1 MIGSLNSSFS
11 LSSFSLNISNNLRIS
26 NTNASNTNNADNTNI
41 EKNNQ
46 SIESKKSSLD
56 SKEILGYKVD
66 KEGYFTKEF
75 NKAAGIPED
84 YKIHSSSLESLVRVY
99 TNPNRDIS
107 SITFM
112 SIDIAKTIGNAYKI
126 LSQVVGEDTLK
137 DKDSFSLEEIAKF
150 PQGYE
155 YDRRSLQVTRVHQ
168 TTKDYM
174 NFVNNEANLKDL
186 SKQDKHIST
195 LFFSSSET
203 MRQGLPA
210 TDIFN
215 NYNGGKESKKV
226 GVWFNPNGSKYINE
240 DNSITKG
247 GLLVAIAN
255 SDIYMTEGETTVLGK
270 IQGFDKNLSKGE
282 MKSLEP
288 MYFFN
293 GTVTNPI
300 LNDKD
305 YFDLMT
311 ETDVNKIKEKYAK
324 LFQSNKVVLESKKE
338 KNYKSPMQIMLEE
351 LDEAMKKNLK
361 RIQKKKQ
368 EEKQRIQQAMKKLD
382 INA

>member
-11 LSSFSLNISNNLRIS
+11 FNNYALNISNNLRIN
-26 NTNASNTNNADNTNI
+26 NTNASNSDNVDNTNI
-41 EKNNQ
+41 KKNNQ
-46 SIESKKSSLD
+46 SIESKKSSLAF
-56 SKEILGYKVD
+56 KEILGYKVD
-66 KEGYFTKEF
+66 KEGYFTQEF

-84 YKIHSSSLESLVRVY
+84 YKIHSSSLESLVRVRAPSLDF
-99 TNPNRDIS
+99 TD
-107 SITFM
+107 
-112 SIDIAKTIGNAYKI
+112 IDIAKTIGNAYKI

-155 YDRRSLQVTRVHQ
+155 YDRRSLQVTKIYQ

-174 NFVNNEANLKDL
+174 NFASNQANWKDL
-186 SKQDKHIST
+186 EKQDKKASN
-195 LFFSSSET
+195 LFFSSGET

-215 NYNGGKESKKV
+215 NASGGQEESFN
-226 GVWFNPNGSKYINE
+226 FNPNGSKYINE
-240 DNSITKG
+240 DGSITKG
-247 GLLVAIAN
+247 GLLVAVVNKLSYTI
-255 SDIYMTEGETTVLGK
+255 EGTTTIRG
-270 IQGFDKNLSKGE
+270 KGE
-282 MKSLEP
+282 GYDKSLSRQEVEWVFSSYLESLGPLYATGEDGSWLFGTDLETFKKKHSELMKSYQRKL
-288 MYFFN
+288 
-293 GTVTNPI
+293 
-300 LNDKD
+300 DQWR
-305 YFDLMT
+305 
-311 ETDVNKIKEKYAK
+311 KEDEE
-324 LFQSNKVVLESKKE
+324 FE

-382 INA
+382 INV